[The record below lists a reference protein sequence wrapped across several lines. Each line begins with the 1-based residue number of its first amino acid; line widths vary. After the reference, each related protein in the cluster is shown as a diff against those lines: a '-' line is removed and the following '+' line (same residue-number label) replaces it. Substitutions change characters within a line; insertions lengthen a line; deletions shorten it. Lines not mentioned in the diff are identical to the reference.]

1 MSQRVEI
8 GYVARSHGVRGELR
22 VITHDP
28 DSTAL
33 ESVERV
39 YVGGQPFTV
48 ASARPTRD
56 ATLLSLDEVR
66 DRNRA
71 DTLRGQV
78 VEVDRDALELDEEDV
93 LLSDLVGCTVILAA
107 TGQPWGRVVAV
118 EMGLQ
123 DRLVIHDGAVERLL
137 PLVDEL
143 VLDIDL
149 EQGTITVDP
158 PEGLPEEPIS
168 EKGS

>member
-22 VITHDP
+22 VVTHDP

-33 ESVERV
+33 ESVNRV
-39 YVGGQPFTV
+39 YLGGQPFTV

-56 ATLLSLDEVR
+56 ATLLSLVEVR

-71 DTLRGQV
+71 DALRGQV
-78 VEVDRDALELDEEDV
+78 VEVDRDDLELDDEDV
-93 LLSDLVGCTVILAA
+93 LLSDLVGCAVVLSS
-107 TGQPWGRVVAV
+107 GQAWGEVVAI

-123 DRLVIHDGAVERLL
+123 DRLVIHDGDVERML

-149 EQGTITVDP
+149 ESRTITVDP
-158 PEGLPEEPIS
+158 PEGLPEEPIPRS
-168 EKGS
+168 S